1 MSQRDEQ
8 AITSAA
14 AEAVNDLQLDCR
26 VEKVF
31 RHPRNNNRWC
41 IQFSGDYGQFCDEFR
56 NEAGEGNS
64 PRLMREKVKS
74 YFLKKRRPVRVR
86 KGSRS
91 QAERERQESGLLSAP
106 LEVVGQAIGQTTRL
120 VGEVVNQVSDL
131 ARSALDT
138 EASLSVELPAVA
150 MPTPAPRKSRR
161 AARTSTRK
169 SVKKSSGK
177 PSRKASSSR
186 AAKRSAK
193 SSKSAKKSGRKKR
206 QSAASI
212 KRSSKKRR

>member
-8 AITSAA
+8 AITRAA
-14 AEAVNDLQLDCR
+14 GEAVNDLQLDCR

-31 RHPRNNNRWC
+31 RHPRNNDRWC

-56 NEAGEGNS
+56 NEAGEENS
-64 PRLMREKVKS
+64 PQLMREKVKN

-91 QAERERQESGLLSAP
+91 QAGRESEESGLLSAP
-106 LEVVGQAIGQTTRL
+106 LGSVGQAIGQTTRF

-138 EASLSVELPAVA
+138 EASLSVELPAVVI
-150 MPTPAPRKSRR
+150 PTPAPRKTRR
-161 AARTSTRK
+161 VTRTSSRK

-177 PSRKASSSR
+177 TSRKASPSR
-186 AAKRSAK
+186 GAKRSAK
-193 SSKSAKKSGRKKR
+193 SSKAAKKSGRKKR
-206 QSAASI
+206 PPAART
-212 KRSSKKRR
+212 KRSSKRRR